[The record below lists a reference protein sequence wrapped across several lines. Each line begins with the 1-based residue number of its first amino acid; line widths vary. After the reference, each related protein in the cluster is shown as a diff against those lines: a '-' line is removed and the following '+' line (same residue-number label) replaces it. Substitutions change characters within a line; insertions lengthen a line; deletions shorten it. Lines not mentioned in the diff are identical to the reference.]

1 MQNLFEFLR
10 IKLSIEILHLSL
22 RYLSFVI
29 VIFYFTEHFFVI
41 FLDLEIYTYI
51 LTIYMLTVFIFSN
64 ILKY

>member
-51 LTIYMLTVFIFSN
+51 LTIYMLTVFIF
-64 ILKY
+64 

>member
-41 FLDLEIYTYI
+41 ILDLEIYTYI
-51 LTIYMLTVFIFSN
+51 LTIYMLTVFIF
-64 ILKY
+64 

>member
-10 IKLSIEILHLSL
+10 IKLSIEIPHLSL

-41 FLDLEIYTYI
+41 ILDLEIYTYI
-51 LTIYMLTVFIFSN
+51 LTIYMLTVFIF
-64 ILKY
+64 

>member
-41 FLDLEIYTYI
+41 ILDLKIYTYI
-51 LTIYMLTVFIFSN
+51 LTIYMLTVFIF
-64 ILKY
+64 

>member
-41 FLDLEIYTYI
+41 ILDLEIYIYI
-51 LTIYMLTVFIFSN
+51 LTIYMLTVFIF
-64 ILKY
+64 

>member
-41 FLDLEIYTYI
+41 ILDLEIYTYI
-51 LTIYMLTVFIFSN
+51 LTTYMLTVFIF
-64 ILKY
+64 

>member
-10 IKLSIEILHLSL
+10 IKLSTEILHLSL

-41 FLDLEIYTYI
+41 ILDLEIYTYI
-51 LTIYMLTVFIFSN
+51 LTIYMLTVFIF
-64 ILKY
+64 

>member
-41 FLDLEIYTYI
+41 ILDLEIYTYI
-51 LTIYMLTVFIFSN
+51 LTIYMLTVLFFEIF
-64 ILKY
+64 